1 MAIIPAKVH
10 TDKKN
15 EQKQAKKV
23 GTEEESLY
31 LCTMKVVIYK
41 DVDTLPTLP
50 QGAYF
55 HSRELMELC
64 QRTPHHKPYMAVV
77 TDDNEQVVACL
88 LAVERYRYSWM
99 LPLLHRQVR
108 ILGEGVY
115 REDVGNI
122 TSDAV
127 KYSKNMLFSMMIDAL
142 TRKVCGRSLYIEVSN
157 LTQKMFGYAPLR
169 ATGFFPVR
177 WMSIHNSLHSKT
189 PEERISPRQL
199 ERVTAASHRGI
210 QTHEVQTADDFSNFS
225 RLMRHHY
232 WLKVRRFL
240 PDDSFFRGMMET
252 GHCKLLITTY
262 KGKTVGCSVIV
273 YSEGDAYLWY
283 SASRR
288 KSYAALHPNAV
299 TFWNTIRKA
308 HQDGCQHIRFMDV
321 GLPFRRNPY
330 REFILSFGG
339 KEVSTLRWFRINIKW
354 INKLAS
360 WLWRE

>member
-41 DVDTLPTLP
+41 DIDTLPTLP

-88 LAVERYRYSWM
+88 LAVERYRYPWM

-142 TRKVCGRSLYIEVSN
+142 THKVCGRSLYIEDVW
-157 LTQKMFGYAPLR
+157 LCATQSYGVLPRTLDEHSQLAALQDSR
-169 ATGFFPVR
+169 GAHQSTPVR
-177 WMSIHNSLHSKT
+177 T
-189 PEERISPRQL
+189 RDCRQPPWH
-199 ERVTAASHRGI
+199 T
-210 QTHEVQTADDFSNFS
+210 D
-225 RLMRHHY
+225 
-232 WLKVRRFL
+232 
-240 PDDSFFRGMMET
+240 P
-252 GHCKLLITTY
+252 
-262 KGKTVGCSVIV
+262 
-273 YSEGDAYLWY
+273 
-283 SASRR
+283 
-288 KSYAALHPNAV
+288 
-299 TFWNTIRKA
+299 
-308 HQDGCQHIRFMDV
+308 
-321 GLPFRRNPY
+321 
-330 REFILSFGG
+330 
-339 KEVSTLRWFRINIKW
+339 
-354 INKLAS
+354 
-360 WLWRE
+360 